1 MSAETVDVARIQDED
16 VLRRMWQETEDF
28 GRKKEI
34 RSHMYKLRE
43 ARLKDFYTSSDV
55 NTEVHKSTMSSSHNV
70 SKTNVST
77 SHADSLGD
85 QSYVT
90 LKSKEVRDSES
101 PTRDTYKSI
110 DKGWNVQTSHEKS
123 QDGKTHTSTHL
134 ATTSGSQQID
144 GGSVNYAAKVQE
156 KSSVFQDGDDKSF
169 TRTAGTC
176 SSSIVHQEASGG
188 DEHSKYRST
197 SSKTSSSSQYI
208 SESKTEEIQP
218 TVIITR
224 DVPYTINENNAKSVT
239 EKTYTT
245 NAPKDIKAH
254 PNYIEGKTKVTQETK
269 TLADGTVVTTTRYET
284 KDGNSTQTATH
295 KKYSNVASSHSNVSS
310 KSDIH
315 ESRHVASESQNLRRS
330 DQRAVEYVVEP
341 STRSQQQSKSE
352 SIHTSRVLK
361 DSRNDSTTVVND
373 GNVPYE
379 VTTRTATTKTIVSEA
394 PQTVKYVEIPVDQ
407 SLTSKTT
414 TIINKV
420 PQTHYTT
427 ATHHISTDSKQRTN
441 DQFISTE
448 RQHEEDTRNAPKRP
462 EPSYTAPKIQP
473 TQEPQVQPQKRQ
485 PIKPGK
491 SELDEKTTPT
501 EGQYST
507 TYRND
512 FTNKKISVEVSAT
525 HDAFARSLRSITP
538 ERISRNHPRTNSN
551 QSLRSTGS
559 PEKMRYPSRSSPDRL
574 SRSRS
579 PKKSVDRF
587 SSNETFIC
595 TTVSDKKTDATARK
609 ASKSD
614 YYSSDT
620 LTRKSKT
627 NIDSSTLTRKKGP
640 KSPSPTGTTT
650 RDFEYVRTSKD
661 ITTDLDEESLDTRA
675 IIKETRPSSLEISS
689 KRTSK
694 SPTKQSPTK
703 SPSKDNFEKPK
714 LLRTNTY
721 EERVKEILGLSNK
734 DTKEIRRSSL
744 ERNSLRSS
752 AIRDTTTRT
761 TSNDDVV
768 RRLTER
774 KSPVKEA
781 FSSARK
787 SPTKEKLV
795 EFNKSRE
802 DKKSPMKSRP
812 SLSEFP
818 SQNRKS
824 PEKQPLE
831 KPSERKPSIKSGT
844 TISEFPSQQRKSPEK
859 EPLEPYP
866 EKKSPT
872 KFTSTV
878 SEFPSQI
885 RKSPERSP
893 LEPYP
898 EKKSPTKQAPTICEY
913 PSQIRKSPEREP
925 LEPYPEKK
933 SPVKQAPSV
942 SEFPSQTRKSP
953 GKKPLEPRS
962 AETSPTRQTPVIC
975 EFPSQIRK
983 SPEREPLEPYPE
995 KKSSEKQA
1003 PSISEFPSQIRKSP
1017 KKTLL
1022 EPYPEKKSPIKQAPT
1037 ICEFPS
1043 QIRKSPEREPLEP
1056 YPQKS
1061 SPTKQAPSISEFP
1074 SQIRKS
1080 PEKNPLEPYPE
1091 KKSPIKQ
1098 APTINEFPSQIRKSP
1113 EREPLEPYPEKKS
1126 PAKEAPSISEF
1137 PSQIRKSPEK
1147 APLEP
1152 YPEKKSPI
1160 KQGPTISEF
1169 PSQIRKSPER
1179 EPLEPYPE
1187 KKSPGKEAPSVSEFP
1202 SQIRKSPEREP
1213 LEPYPEKV
1221 PPTKSAPSVSEF
1233 PIQTRKSPERPLISG
1248 NAPLNSL
1255 EKQTPKSPERKPS
1268 QSPRKPTT
1276 TICDFPPQTRSS
1288 PEKTSSPPK
1297 LSSLKS
1303 KTSPKKTRTKSESST
1318 TSEDEDVEDQIHK
1331 TTMETYESAV
1341 PVAEPIAEKK
1351 IFRQLCKADEEV
1363 IDKKKRTQELIE
1375 SEIEDTRKKLNT
1387 KTVTNERRL
1396 VNGGP
1401 KLIKKPTI
1409 TTTTTTTTTIT
1420 RKVTSPKEKILS
1432 KKPTTVIEKTP
1443 SRKTIEIS
1451 ESTINKGPKVTKTT
1465 TVLTGKIPTSVKQ
1478 PQTIYRVEKTKMVG
1492 TTEYQDEF
1500 SKSNKVTKEP
1510 LKKIAKP
1517 QKKTTLFDIERSEKL
1532 TQDRSIHLRT
1542 NRVDDT
1548 VNKKKISKTMTTTN
1562 GYATKPSPKAAPV
1575 KSSLVKSKQTTTCA
1589 SPCCAPVKPKSLKP
1603 VETKKHV
1610 STATITVA
1618 NKPKTTIPTKR
1629 PFVTKLKPKQTNGYS
1644 SSESDDESIV
1654 ESTEGS
1660 FVDLTEQRQ
1669 FSASDDAKNV
1679 ITTKTVLINEDGLD
1693 REVVVNLQ
1701 RSKSSREPTPDR
1713 LCPRPLTSDEEED
1726 SIPAR
1731 YPDQISE
1738 PDDQGSLKKKPKKL
1752 TDIPIFESDDNEDS
1766 RITDITD
1773 AVTKITKV
1781 DKVEETDES
1790 LLSIN
1795 KKISKFLNTAEKLT
1809 KEPLKPK
1816 PAKVQRPTLEV
1827 SEDLREDECLLSVSD
1842 KVNKFIST
1850 AEQLSVSTLPE
1861 RPKSPRFNGASTQ
1874 KKVSEFECPETRKK
1888 PSEGPAPKV
1897 SRPDLTNI
1905 DESLRTDECL
1915 LSVSDKVSKFVTTAE
1930 KLTSSSPK
1938 SVSLSKI
1945 DVKAKSPPLE
1955 VTFTTTKNETTDF
1968 IESEKLQETRTC
1980 KSVSISPER
1989 TPIKPRN
1996 SVSIS
2001 PERSPSPGEKTPTR
2015 RPSNQYTSILKK
2027 EGSDRI
2033 YTSTSPET
2041 TPRTT
2046 RRGSQEEST
2055 KISSSTRLRSNESI
2069 KKAKALFENISKEQE
2084 TVTKQKDILSRPSV
2098 FEARR
2103 KAEEE
2108 TRNEEISRR
2117 SSLNTNSIYLK
2128 QVEGISRRSPSPKKS
2143 PERRTSAHKIEIRRF
2158 RASSP
2163 EKIREVVAP
2172 EEILSP
2178 KMRSRE
2184 QTPEGDLPHY
2194 MTPLDRNLR
2203 VKSPHRENINQVP
2216 AKAQVVDQ
2224 VDTKHTKFGVT
2235 LRRTD
2240 SGRITKATE
2249 SSSTNS
2255 ERRKSSITLEK
2266 RVTEEEIEEIFDLE
2280 VLEELLEKVMGYE
2293 LRRKIR
2299 TQIRLVKR
2307 LITDGTLEEYISKRK
2322 SSVSRESVVRRGSSP
2337 SKTIKPESFDK
2348 TTEYQSTYTRKISP
2362 ERKVIEDQTYRHTE
2376 LMDRRSSIENTS
2388 EYKYSYNERKSSSEI
2403 SKMNKEEL
2411 SSTRKSASPERKLS
2425 KTIDLLPSGKTTT
2438 STKVESIPGGTRT
2451 TTTTTTERNFVSLKK
2466 AAPPTKT
2473 PIVDSQPEWVRQRN
2487 LRNARESAAV
2497 TTKKSMSSTTT
2508 STKKERV
2515 RISPTKEVKSTDLIT
2530 SSYGVGPTDENG
2542 TPLFGL
2548 KALRAQ
2554 NKSEKSKVQGTV
2566 IRSEYYSENDN
2577 EPVGQVS
2584 VTRYS
2589 TDPRDL
2595 NQDGIISTDGKVT
2608 SVTTTQKFGYK
2619 DTPSLRTLTDN
2630 KKDICDSTEKSS
2642 LKTTKINRRGSV
2654 KEISKKFIDNA
2665 VETLK
2670 SERQTTYPK
2679 AGLILRSSSFKST
2692 NGEAEL
2698 DSRESSP
2705 DGDKRSKS
2713 STATAIRTMK
2723 SSSSGE
2729 TFLSNKNQIS
2739 GVQDVLTRMKNEES
2753 VEGDSEEDIAA
2764 RGLLN
2769 KFIGSQVILSGMEA
2783 CAKSS
2788 KTKTTTTSPT
2798 SVSVRRTTKIT
2809 STITEG
2815 GKPTTKTRIFQR
2827 PVTEKELETVWD
2839 EESLRL
2845 LLEQSTDYEER
2856 RIIRARLRQIMAE
2869 LEACT
2874 ALVDEALK
2882 GEEPKTP
2889 TTPTAPG
2896 HLEESVEVTKEV
2908 QKAGDATT
2916 KVTTRVTQQQVRAPK
2931 PMSPFAKF
2939 RQLDKQNSVNKPT
2952 PPSTPGTPRGSGPMF
2967 KFTDPALTQSANT
2980 IKDRLLH
2987 WCRMKTKEYENIQLD
3002 NFSSSWADG
3011 LAFCALVHHFLP
3023 DAFDYSVLT
3032 PKDRR
3037 HNFELAFRI
3046 ADEKADIFPLL
3057 DVEDMLETRRPDWKC
3072 VFTYVQS
3079 IYRRFKDED

>member
-1 MSAETVDVARIQDED
+1 MSAETVDVARIKDED

-55 NTEVHKSTMSSSHNV
+55 NTEVHKSTMSATHNV
-70 SKTNVST
+70 SKTNVAT
-77 SHADSLGD
+77 SHTDSLGD

-110 DKGWNVQTSHEKS
+110 AKHQDQGWNVQTSHEKS

-144 GGSVNYAAKVQE
+144 GGSVNYVAKVQE
-156 KSSVFQDGDDKSF
+156 KSSVFQDGNDKNF
-169 TRTAGTC
+169 TRAAGTC

-188 DEHSKYRST
+188 DEHSNYRST

-218 TVIITR
+218 TVTITR
-224 DVPYTINENNAKSVT
+224 DVPYTINEDNAKSVS

-245 NAPKDIKAH
+245 NAPKDLKAH

-295 KKYSNVASSHSNVSS
+295 KKYSNVASSHSSVSN

-315 ESRHVASESQNLRRS
+315 ESRNVMNESQNLRRS

-341 STRSQQQSKSE
+341 STRSQQPSKSE
-352 SIHTSRVLK
+352 SIHTSKVLK
-361 DSRNDSTTVVND
+361 DSRNDSITVVND
-373 GNVPYE
+373 GNSPYE
-379 VTTRTATTKTIVSEA
+379 VTTRTTTTKTVVSEA
-394 PQTVKYVEIPVDQ
+394 PQTVKYVEIPIDQ

-414 TIINKV
+414 TIINKA
-420 PQTHYTT
+420 PATHYTT
-427 ATHHISTDSKQRTN
+427 ATHHITTDSKQRTD

-448 RQHEEDTRNAPKRP
+448 RQHEEDTRDTSKRP
-462 EPSYTAPKIQP
+462 EPIHTPSKTHPA
-473 TQEPQVQPQKRQ
+473 QEPYVQPDRRQ
-485 PIKPGK
+485 SIKPGK
-491 SELDEKTTPT
+491 SELHEKAIPT

-507 TYRND
+507 TYRSD

-538 ERISRNHPRTNSN
+538 ERISRNQPRTSSN

-559 PEKMRYPSRSSPDRL
+559 PEKMKYPSRSSPDRV

-595 TTVSDKKTDATARK
+595 TTGTDKKTDATTKK

-614 YYSSDT
+614 YYSADT
-620 LTRKSKT
+620 LIRKSKN
-627 NIDSSTLTRKKGP
+627 NIDSSTITRKKGP
-640 KSPSPTGTTT
+640 RSPSPTVTATS
-650 RDFEYVRTSKD
+650 DFEYVWTNKDISTNLNEETSNTRTS
-661 ITTDLDEESLDTRA
+661 T
-675 IIKETRPSSLEISS
+675 KETRPSSLEISS

-703 SPSKDNFEKPK
+703 SPPKDTFEKPK

-752 AIRDTTTRT
+752 TIRDTTNRT
-761 TSNDDVV
+761 TSSDDVV

-781 FSSARK
+781 FLPTRK
-787 SPTKEKLV
+787 SPTKEKPV
-795 EFNKSRE
+795 EFNKFPE
-802 DKKSPMKSRP
+802 DKKSPIKSKP

-818 SQNRKS
+818 SQIRKS
-824 PEKQPLE
+824 PEKQPLG
-831 KPSERKPSIKSGT
+831 KPSEKKPSIKSGT
-844 TISEFPSQQRKSPEK
+844 TISEFPAQQRKSPEK

-866 EKKSPT
+866 EKISPI
-872 KFTSTV
+872 KFAPSV

-885 RKSPERSP
+885 RKSPEKVP

-898 EKKSPTKQAPTICEY
+898 EKKSPTKQAST
-913 PSQIRKSPEREP
+913 
-925 LEPYPEKK
+925 
-933 SPVKQAPSV
+933 
-942 SEFPSQTRKSP
+942 
-953 GKKPLEPRS
+953 
-962 AETSPTRQTPVIC
+962 IC

-995 KKSSEKQA
+995 KKSPTKQAPSVSEIPSEVRKSPEKKPLEARPAETSPTKQTPTICEYPSQIRKSSEKESLEPYPEKKSLTKQA
-1003 PSISEFPSQIRKSP
+1003 PSISEFPSQIRASP
-1017 KKTLL
+1017 EKTPL
-1022 EPYPEKKSPIKQAPT
+1022 EPYPEKKSPTKQAPT

-1056 YPQKS
+1056 YPEKKS
-1061 SPTKQAPSISEFP
+1061 PAKQVPSISEFP

-1080 PEKNPLEPYPE
+1080 PEKTPLEPYPE
-1091 KKSPIKQ
+1091 TKTSISQ
-1098 APTINEFPSQIRKSP
+1098 APTICEFPSQIRKSP

-1126 PAKEAPSISEF
+1126 PAKQVPSISEF

-1147 APLEP
+1147 TPLEP
-1152 YPEKKSPI
+1152 YPETKTSISPV
-1160 KQGPTISEF
+1160 PTICEF

-1187 KKSPGKEAPSVSEFP
+1187 KMSP
-1202 SQIRKSPEREP
+1202 I
-1213 LEPYPEKV
+1213 
-1221 PPTKSAPSVSEF
+1221 KSAPSESEYLA
-1233 PIQTRKSPERPLISG
+1233 QTRKSPEQPLISE
-1248 NAPLNSL
+1248 NVPVKSPK
-1255 EKQTPKSPERKPS
+1255 KQTLKSPERKPS
-1268 QSPRKPTT
+1268 ELPRKPTS
-1276 TICDFPPQTRSS
+1276 TICDFPPQTRNS
-1288 PEKTSSPPK
+1288 PEKPSSPPK
-1297 LSSLKS
+1297 LSPLKP
-1303 KTSPKKTRTKSESST
+1303 KTSSKNTRTKSESST
-1318 TSEDEDVEDQIHK
+1318 TSEDEDVEEQIHK
-1331 TTMETYESAV
+1331 TTMETYESRV
-1341 PVAEPIAEKK
+1341 PVSEPIMEKK
-1351 IFRQLCKADEEV
+1351 IFRQMCKADEEI

-1375 SEIEDTRKKLNT
+1375 SEIEDTRKKVST
-1387 KTVTNERRL
+1387 KTAINEKKL
-1396 VNGGP
+1396 VSGGP
-1401 KLIKKPTI
+1401 KLVKKPTI
-1409 TTTTTTTTTIT
+1409 TTKTTTIT
-1420 RKVTSPKEKILS
+1420 TTSKKVTSPKEKIPS
-1432 KKPTTVIEKTP
+1432 KKATTVIEKIP
-1443 SRKTIEIS
+1443 SRKIMEIS
-1451 ESTINKGPKVTKTT
+1451 ENSITKCPKVTKTT
-1465 TVLTGKIPTSVKQ
+1465 TVFTGKIPTPVKL

-1492 TTEYQDEF
+1492 TTEYQGEY

-1510 LKKIAKP
+1510 LRKTTKP
-1517 QKKTTLFDIERSEKL
+1517 QKKITIFDVEKSQKL
-1532 TQDRSIHLRT
+1532 TQDKTIHLRT

-1548 VNKKKISKTMTTTN
+1548 VNKKKISKTAITTN
-1562 GYATKPSPKAAPV
+1562 GYATKPSPKATPV
-1575 KSSLVKSKQTTTCA
+1575 KGPLVKPKQITTCCI
-1589 SPCCAPVKPKSLKP
+1589 SPCCTPIKPKSLKP

-1610 STATITVA
+1610 TTATITVA

-1629 PFVTKLKPKQTNGYS
+1629 PFVAKLKPKQTNGYS

-1654 ESTEGS
+1654 ESIEGS

-1669 FSASDDAKNV
+1669 FSTRDDTKNV
-1679 ITTKTVLINEDGLD
+1679 VTTKTVLINEDGLD
-1693 REVVVNLQ
+1693 REIVVNLQ

-1752 TDIPIFESDDNEDS
+1752 TDIPIFESDDNEDN

-1781 DKVEETDES
+1781 DRVEETDES

-1827 SEDLREDECLLSVSD
+1827 SEDLKEDECLLSVSD
-1842 KVNKFIST
+1842 KVSKFINT

-1861 RPKSPRFNGASTQ
+1861 RPKSPRFDEVSTQ
-1874 KKVSEFECPETRKK
+1874 KKVSEFKSPEMIKK

-1897 SRPDLTNI
+1897 LRPDLTNI
-1905 DESLRTDECL
+1905 DESLRADECL

-1930 KLTSSSPK
+1930 KLTNSGPK

-1945 DVKAKSPPLE
+1945 DVKAKSPTRE
-1955 VTFTTTKNETTDF
+1955 VTFTTKNETTDF
-1968 IESEKLQETRTC
+1968 IESEKLQEMRTR

-1989 TPIKPRN
+1989 TPIKSRN
-1996 SVSIS
+1996 SISIS
-2001 PERSPSPGEKTPTR
+2001 PERRSPSPGEKTTTR
-2015 RPSNQYTSILKK
+2015 RSSSQYTSILKK
-2027 EGSDRI
+2027 DGSDRS

-2041 TPRTT
+2041 SPGTV

-2055 KISSSTRLRSNESI
+2055 KISNSTRLRSNESI

-2117 SSLNTNSIYLK
+2117 SSLKTNSICSK
-2128 QVEGISRRSPSPKKS
+2128 QVDNVSRRSPSPKKS
-2143 PERRTSAHKIEIRRF
+2143 PERRSSADKIEIRRF

-2163 EKIREVVAP
+2163 EKIPEVVAP
-2172 EEILSP
+2172 EKIPSP
-2178 KMRSRE
+2178 KLRSRE

-2194 MTPLDRNLR
+2194 MMPLDRNLR
-2203 VKSPHRENINQVP
+2203 VKSPHREDINQVP
-2216 AKAQVVDQ
+2216 AKAQLIDQ

-2240 SGRITKATE
+2240 SGKTAKTTDD
-2249 SSSTNS
+2249 SSTNS

-2299 TQIRLVKR
+2299 TQIRLVKK
-2307 LITDGTLEEYISKRK
+2307 LITDDTLEEYILKRK
-2322 SSVSRESVVRRGSSP
+2322 SSILKESVIRRGSSP
-2337 SKTIKPESFDK
+2337 SKTTKPGSFDK
-2348 TTEYQSTYTRKISP
+2348 TGEYQCTYTRKFSP
-2362 ERKVIEDQTYRHTE
+2362 ERKVVEDQTYRHTE
-2376 LMDRRSSIENTS
+2376 LVDRRSSIENTS

-2403 SKMNKEEL
+2403 SKINKEEL
-2411 SSTRKSASPERKLS
+2411 RSTRSSISPERKLS
-2425 KTIDLLPSGKTTT
+2425 KTIDIIPSGKTTI
-2438 STKVESIPGGTRT
+2438 STKVESVPGGTRT

-2473 PIVDSQPEWVRQRN
+2473 PIEDSQPDWVKQRN
-2487 LRNARESAAV
+2487 LRNARENVAV
-2497 TTKKSMSSTTT
+2497 TSKKSLSSTTT
-2508 STKKERV
+2508 STKKDRV

-2566 IRSEYYSENDN
+2566 IQSEYYSENDN

-2595 NQDGIISTDGKVT
+2595 NQDGIISSDGKVT

-2619 DTPSLRTLTDN
+2619 NTPSLRSLTDN
-2630 KKDICDSTEKSS
+2630 RKEICDSTEKSS
-2642 LKTTKINRRGSV
+2642 SKTTKINRRGSV

-2713 STATAIRTMK
+2713 STTTTIRTMK

-2788 KTKTTTTSPT
+2788 KTKTMTTSPT

-2839 EESLRL
+2839 EQSLRL

-2856 RIIRARLRQIMAE
+2856 RIVRARLRQIMAE
-2869 LEACT
+2869 LEDT
-2874 ALVDEALK
+2874 VD
-2882 GEEPKTP
+2882 
-2889 TTPTAPG
+2889 
-2896 HLEESVEVTKEV
+2896 VTKEV
-2908 QKAGDATT
+2908 VKVGDATT
-2916 KVTTRVTQQQVRAPK
+2916 KVTTRVAQQHVRAPK

-3011 LAFCALVHHFLP
+3011 LAFCALIHHFLP
-3023 DAFDYSVLT
+3023 DAFDYSILT

-3037 HNFELAFRI
+3037 YNFELAFRI